1 MRIFYYSNAVSRPI
15 VRCLIA
21 LLFLLPV
28 TFSTLASDS
37 QTDVPEGLRQAELVR
52 LVRQDCGSCHGLTL
66 QGGLGP
72 ALLPQA
78 LANKPVDSLMATIM
92 QGRAGTA
99 MPPWQRF
106 LSESEARWIVSQLQK
121 GFPHE
126 K

>member
-1 MRIFYYSNAVSRPI
+1 MAF
-15 VRCLIA
+15 
-21 LLFLLPV
+21 LFLLPM
-28 TFSTLASDS
+28 TFSTLAADS
-37 QTDVPEGLRQAELVR
+37 QTDAPEGLRQAELVR

-66 QGGLGP
+66 QGGLAP

-78 LANKPVDSLMATIM
+78 LANKPVDSLMATIL

>member
-1 MRIFYYSNAVSRPI
+1 M
-15 VRCLIA
+15 RCLMA

-28 TFSTLASDS
+28 TLPALAAVTQVDA
-37 QTDVPEGLRQAELVR
+37 PESLRQAELVR

-78 LANKPVDSLMATIM
+78 LANKPVDSLMATIL